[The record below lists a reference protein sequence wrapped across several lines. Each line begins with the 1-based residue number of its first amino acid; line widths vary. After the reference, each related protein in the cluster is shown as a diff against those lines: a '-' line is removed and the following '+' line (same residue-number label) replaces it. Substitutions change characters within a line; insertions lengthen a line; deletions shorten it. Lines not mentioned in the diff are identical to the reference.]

1 MAEHIPVADAV
12 NPPQA
17 RAHRRRPRVLVFAYA
32 CEPGRGS
39 EPGAGWGLVRAIST
53 FADCTVLVAPEH
65 ISAIR
70 RWQASTSDTNI
81 EFVEVPERWFVRPS
95 NRHRLTR
102 FVLYMAWLR
111 RARAIG
117 AALHRE
123 RRFDATWHATYSTYW
138 LPTPAVQFGVPTVW
152 GPVGG
157 AVTTPWRL
165 WPVLGWRG
173 LATELFEDVSV
184 RALALLPATRR
195 TWQRACV
202 RVVQN
207 EETLARLPT
216 SLRADTLVLNHAV
229 LTEPALT
236 ARRPRGRHC
245 LFVGALERRKG
256 AALAIRALA
265 RASEEVSLRIVGDGP
280 DRRHLAQLAKRLGV
294 TRRVQFE
301 GRATRAQ
308 IACYLAEA
316 AAVIYTGLREEGG
329 LALAEALL
337 AGSPVVVL
345 ANGGARTV
353 ASAATDSARVA
364 LIEPGRVDDVAERF
378 AAAMVRFVRR
388 TPDAT
393 DPMLPVATATETLRS
408 VFLRAV
414 SASGATEPTDA
425 RPCKMTARSHVNG

>member
-1 MAEHIPVADAV
+1 
-12 NPPQA
+12 
-17 RAHRRRPRVLVFAYA
+17 
-32 CEPGRGS
+32 
-39 EPGAGWGLVRAIST
+39 
-53 FADCTVLVAPEH
+53 VLVAPEH
-65 ISAIR
+65 IPAIR
-70 RWQASTSDTNI
+70 QWQGSTPDPHL
-81 EFVEVPERWFVRPS
+81 EFIEVPERWFGPPS
-95 NRHRLTR
+95 KRHRLTR
-102 FVLYMAWLR
+102 LPLYIAWLR

-117 AALHRE
+117 AALHRA

-138 LPTPAVQFGVPTVW
+138 LPTPAVHFGVPTVW

-165 WPVLGWRG
+165 WPVLGCRG
-173 LATELFEDVSV
+173 LATELFENLSV
-184 RALALLPATRR
+184 RALARLPATRR

-229 LTEPALT
+229 FTEPALT
-236 ARRPRGRHC
+236 APRQRGRNC
-245 LFVGALERRKG
+245 LFVGALETRKG
-256 AALAIRALA
+256 AALAIRAVA
-265 RASEEVSLRIVGDGP
+265 RASDDVCLQIVGDGP
-280 DRRHLAQLAKRLGV
+280 ERRRLAQLANRLGV
-294 TRRVQFE
+294 TRRVQFR
-301 GRATRAQ
+301 GRATRAE
-308 IACYLAEA
+308 IASYLAEA

-353 ASAATDSARVA
+353 ALAATDPSRVA

-388 TPDAT
+388 TPEGT
-393 DPMLPVATATETLRS
+393 DPMLPVAAATETLRNA
-408 VFLRAV
+408 FFRAL
-414 SASGATEPTDA
+414 SASGAARSTDR
-425 RPCKMTARSHVNG
+425 RPCKMTARSHING